1 MDVTINFLYLWTMDT
16 KLYRRMK
23 NSFPTKIK
31 VLGFTGININCPY
44 VKPFT
49 CFLWV
54 ENYLHVV
61 EKKQKV
67 FLNGFSPSLRHT
79 TSGVPNKS
87 FLGPFWFLFYNIC
100 IPGWVGLNCMDVR
113 TMRTGHMDIWDLI
126 RRWLKEKTG
135 KLLTVFPPSLVKF
148 LGSPNI
154 AVDKENWL

>member
-1 MDVTINFLYLWTMDT
+1 MGVTINFLYLWTMDT

-54 ENYLHVV
+54 ENYLV
-61 EKKQKV
+61 ERKQKV

-79 TSGVPNKS
+79 TSGVHNKS
-87 FLGPFWFLFYNIC
+87 LLGPFWFLFYNIC

-113 TMRTGHMDIWDLI
+113 TMRTGHM
-126 RRWLKEKTG
+126 RSNSEMTKEKTG
-135 KLLTVFPPSLVKF
+135 KLLTVFLPSLVKF